1 MGVIAVTMY
10 VQTNLHPFS
19 WGKDS
24 KVHLKTFDIPKIM
37 LYFGDFEDIDLETN
51 KNSEKPFD
59 PWRTLAS
66 VRIAILVF

>member
-1 MGVIAVTMY
+1 
-10 VQTNLHPFS
+10 
-19 WGKDS
+19 
-24 KVHLKTFDIPKIM
+24 M

-66 VRIAILVF
+66 VRIAILVL